1 MRRVLVQ
8 DISYNLKDKVKRQ
21 LKTKLKG
28 SNKFFEKV
36 LSKTLKP
43 KSESLRILVL
53 SMVPYF

>member
-21 LKTKLKG
+21 LKTKIKG

-43 KSESLRILVL
+43 KSEFLRILIL
-53 SMVPYF
+53 LIVP